1 MLFVSKGCIINIMK
15 LLLEV
20 FLMFFTE
27 SQKKDIKEWTL
38 TIIWAIAI
46 YLLVSIFIFSARV
59 DGDSMNPTFTDGN
72 FLFATRNYLTSEY
85 DHGDVIVFNSST
97 LGKAL
102 IKRVIGVPGDT
113 IKIEDQKVY
122 VNGEE
127 IKEDYINNP
136 PLENLEIKVTDGN
149 YLVMGDNR
157 QNSLDRR
164 YELVGL
170 VSKQQIMGK
179 VVVEVFPK
187 PMIIN

>member
-1 MLFVSKGCIINIMK
+1 MK

-72 FLFATRNYLTSEY
+72 FLFATRNYLTPEY

-136 PLENLEIKVTDGN
+136 PLENLEIKVTNGN
-149 YLVMGDNR
+149 YFVMGDNR
-157 QNSLDRR
+157 QNSLDSR

-179 VVVEVFPK
+179 VVIEVFPK

>member
-1 MLFVSKGCIINIMK
+1 MK

-149 YLVMGDNR
+149 YFVMGDNR
-157 QNSLDRR
+157 QNSLDSR

-179 VVVEVFPK
+179 VVIEAFPK

>member
-136 PLENLEIKVTDGN
+136 PLENLEIKVTNGN
-149 YLVMGDNR
+149 YFVMGDNR
-157 QNSLDRR
+157 QNSLDSR

-179 VVVEVFPK
+179 VVIEVFPK

>member
-149 YLVMGDNR
+149 YFVMGDNR
-157 QNSLDRR
+157 QNSLDSR

-179 VVVEVFPK
+179 VVIEVFPK

>member
-1 MLFVSKGCIINIMK
+1 
-15 LLLEV
+15 
-20 FLMFFTE
+20 MFFTE

-72 FLFATRNYLTSEY
+72 FLFATRNYLTPEY

-127 IKEDYINNP
+127 IK
-136 PLENLEIKVTDGN
+136 VTDGN
-149 YLVMGDNR
+149 YFVMGDNR
-157 QNSLDRR
+157 QNSLDSR

-179 VVVEVFPK
+179 VVIEVFPK

>member
-1 MLFVSKGCIINIMK
+1 
-15 LLLEV
+15 
-20 FLMFFTE
+20 MFFTE

-113 IKIEDQKVY
+113 VKIEDQKVY
-122 VNGEE
+122 VNGKE

-149 YLVMGDNR
+149 YFVMGDNR
-157 QNSLDRR
+157 QNSLDSR

-179 VVVEVFPK
+179 VVIEVFPK